1 MLRELDF
8 TIRELLD
15 IQCKGEQ
22 MSGAEK
28 KHIEYTIELFQ
39 FAEDKL
45 RDGVWTKLNSDQMFF
60 IEHILPGLI
69 KNNDTVI
76 ERMCNKYDIK
86 LDDRIYGAE
95 QEHECYTRHDFTECH
110 CCYE

>member
-22 MSGAEK
+22 MSCAEK
-28 KHIEYTIELFQ
+28 KHIEYTIQLFQ
-39 FAEDKL
+39 FAEDKM
-45 RDGVWTKLNSDQMFF
+45 RDGVWTALNSEQKKF
-60 IEHILPGLI
+60 IEHILPGLV
-69 KNNDTVI
+69 KANDIAI
-76 ERMCNKYDIK
+76 ERICNKYDIQ

-95 QEHECYTRHDFTECH
+95 QECYNDYFAEFH
-110 CCYE
+110 CCSE

>member
-8 TIRELLD
+8 TIRELLH
-15 IQCKGEQ
+15 IQNKGER
-22 MSGAEK
+22 MSRAEK

-39 FAEDKL
+39 FAENKL
-45 RDGVWTKLNSDQMFF
+45 RDGVWTELNSDQMMF

-69 KNNDTVI
+69 KENDTAI
-76 ERMCNKYDIK
+76 EGMCNKYDIK

-95 QEHECYTRHDFTECH
+95 HECYNDYYTEFH
-110 CCYE
+110 YCCE

>member
-15 IQCKGEQ
+15 IQCKGKQ
-22 MSGAEK
+22 MSCAEE
-28 KHIEYTIELFQ
+28 KHIEYTIQLFQ

-45 RDGVWTKLNSDQMFF
+45 RDGVWTKLNSEQKKF
-60 IEHILPGLI
+60 IEHVLPSLI
-69 KNNDTVI
+69 KENETII
-76 ERMCNKYDIK
+76 EQMCNNYDIK

-95 QEHECYTRHDFTECH
+95 DKCYDDYNTEF
-110 CCYE
+110 Y